1 MSNLVIVE
9 SPSKAKTINKYLGSD
24 FTVLSSYGHVRD
36 LPSKDGSV
44 DPDQDFAM
52 VWDQNDRGKKQIQEI
67 KKSLKEADT
76 LYLATDPDREG
87 EAISWHVLE
96 LLKKALGSKK
106 VHRVVFHEITK
117 QAVQKAIAEPRALD
131 QNLIDAYLARRALD
145 YLVGFTLSPVL
156 WRKLPGSRSAGRVQS
171 VALRIIA
178 DRETEIDRFKA
189 QEYWSIEGDFT
200 FDKKR
205 SLTAKLTH
213 LEGKK
218 LEKLSLKD
226 ETAAKAAE
234 KRLLESVYHVASV
247 EKKEVKRHP
256 SAPFTTS
263 TLQQEAARKLGFS
276 TRKTMQIA
284 QQLYEGV
291 DLGGETTGLITYM
304 RTDSVT
310 IAEVALSSC
319 RDNIKNLYGNSYIPK
334 SPRIHK
340 TKSKNA
346 QEAHEAI
353 RPTGFERLSK
363 DLGKILTEDQ
373 RKLYGLI
380 WKRTVASQMSSA
392 LLDQVAI
399 DLANASGQERF
410 RATGSTI
417 TFDGFLKVYEE
428 GRDDTAKEEEGILP
442 PVTKDEEAALDKI
455 KTNQHFTQPPPR
467 YSEASLVKKL
477 TELGIGRPST
487 YSSILH
493 TLQDRDYV
501 RLEKRRFWTETRG
514 RIVTSFLTR
523 FFSQYV
529 EYDFTA
535 KLEDQLDD
543 ISSGSLKWKDVM
555 NDFWAQ
561 FKTRTSEVSEVR
573 TTEIIDALNEEL
585 LDLFVEDSTCPKC
598 ETGSLSLKNG
608 RFGAFIGCSRYPNCG
623 HTQQLSSAQKD
634 GESGGEE
641 GNAPE
646 RVEPKVL
653 GPDPES
659 SEEITLRKGPYGF
672 YFQWGEAQK
681 GKGKAKPKR
690 VSLPKGYTPD
700 QGTLELALSLAS
712 LPRALG
718 TDPETKED
726 VSAGLGRF
734 GPYIKVGKGFTS
746 LPKTDDVLTV
756 SLERALEVVK
766 EAPKKTRKKQASK

>member
-9 SPSKAKTINKYLGSD
+9 SPSKAKTIHKYLGSD
-24 FTVLSSYGHVRD
+24 FKVLSSYGHVRD

-52 VWDQNDRGKKQIQEI
+52 VWSQSDRGKKQIQEI
-67 KKSLKEADT
+67 KKALKEADT

-96 LLKKALGSKK
+96 LLKSSLGSKK
-106 VHRVVFHEITK
+106 VHRVVFYEITK

-178 DRETEIDRFKA
+178 DRETEIDLFKA

-200 FDKKR
+200 LDNKR
-205 SLTAKLTH
+205 SLTAKLTY

-218 LEKLSLKD
+218 LDKLSLGN
-226 ETAAKAAE
+226 EAVAKAAE
-234 KRLLESVYHVASV
+234 KRLLESVFHVASV
-247 EKKEVKRHP
+247 EKKEAKRHP

-276 TRKTMQIA
+276 TKKTMQIA

-304 RTDSVT
+304 RTDSVS
-310 IAEVALSSC
+310 IASTAVTEC
-319 RDNIKNLYGNSYIPK
+319 RDTIQKFYGDSYLPK
-334 SPRIHK
+334 SPKAYK

-353 RPTGFERLSK
+353 RPTGFDRLSK
-363 DLGKILTEDQ
+363 NMGKALSEDQ
-373 RKLYGLI
+373 RKLYDLI
-380 WKRTVASQMSSA
+380 WKRTTASQMSSA
-392 LLDQVAI
+392 RLDQVAI

-410 RATGSTI
+410 RATDSTI

-428 GRDDTAKEEEGILP
+428 GRDDTKKEEEGILP
-442 PVTKDEEAALDKI
+442 PVTKDEEAALAKLL
-455 KTNQHFTQPPPR
+455 TNQHFTQPPPR

-487 YSSILH
+487 YSSILS

-501 RLEKRRFWTETRG
+501 RIEKRRFWTEARG

-523 FFSQYV
+523 FFDQYV

-543 ISSGSLKWKDVM
+543 ISSGSLKWKSVM
-555 NDFWAQ
+555 IDFWSQ
-561 FKTRTSEVSEVR
+561 FKARTSEVSEVR
-573 TTEIIDALNEEL
+573 TTEIIDALNE
-585 LDLFVEDSTCPKC
+585 DLFVEDRACPKC
-598 ETGSLSLKNG
+598 KEGSLSLKNG
-608 RFGAFIGCSRYPNCG
+608 RFGAFIGCSRYPDCG
-623 HTQQLSSAQKD
+623 HTQQLSPAQKD
-634 GESGGEE
+634 GEGGD
-641 GNAPE
+641 GDKAQQE

-653 GPDPES
+653 GTDPES
-659 SEEITLRKGPYGF
+659 SDEVTLRKGPYGF

-690 VSLPKGYTPD
+690 VGLPKGYTPD

-718 TDPETKED
+718 KDPENGED

-746 LPKTDDVLTV
+746 LPKSDDILTV

-766 EAPKKTRKKQASK
+766 EAPKKTRGKKQESK